1 MVRSPNRPPRAR
13 VASILLAAASTCA
26 AALAAC
32 SGQDVT
38 AVEQSEVGCQVKP
51 SQTFHDRIEPLL
63 SEDRVTSCNECHLSG
78 VDLSAF
84 ARKTPCQTWA
94 CLVDQQLVDVASP
107 EDSRILGW
115 ILRASPQSQLITS
128 DVIQAEHDGFLEWIQ
143 ANAACPT
150 ACAGVSC
157 GSPDQGPTC
166 DNGLNEPVPALPDG
180 EDTRGCSDVEL
191 EQAFYDDVY
200 TSRGRCF
207 PCHFDTELM
216 ADKEAP
222 RWISAVGNCQTG
234 AAVTLKRVLGLGL
247 IDTANPENSLLLR
260 KPLSDTGGGVK
271 HGGGAKFTAG
281 DGSYASFLRFIQ
293 HYAACQAPAQP

>member
-1 MVRSPNRPPRAR
+1 M
-13 VASILLAAASTCA
+13 
-26 AALAAC
+26 
-32 SGQDVT
+32 T
-38 AVEQSEVGCQVKP
+38 AVEQSEVDCQVKP

-94 CLVDQQLVDVASP
+94 CLVDQQLVSVKAP

-115 ILRASPQSQLITS
+115 ILRASPQSELITS
-128 DVIQAEHDGFLEWIQ
+128 DVIQAEHDGFLEWIK

-166 DNGLNEPVPALPDG
+166 DNGLSAQLPIPPEG
-180 EDTRGCSDVEL
+180 EDTRGCSDVEI

-207 PCHFDTELM
+207 PCHFDTELV
-216 ADKEAP
+216 ADKTAP

-260 KPLSDTGGGVK
+260 KPLDEIGGGVM

-281 DGSYASFLRFIQ
+281 DDGYASFLRFIR
-293 HYAACQAPAQP
+293 HYAACQTQP